1 MFRAKLTSIAEGP
14 DLERLHKRGIGIV
27 AFNGEYLIKLGTY
40 KFPLEYIEA
49 QSYVGK
55 LITQD
60 VDSYATAD
68 GKLKRHVIPHQPVSV
83 SFNLIDGLTSTTLA
97 QIMSSM
103 RKNYIT
109 TVQEKKMNA
118 SVYISELDDYVK
130 QDVYLKSDIDF
141 PIDYIDS
148 NIIVYNPINLI
159 FTGY

>member
-1 MFRAKLTSIAEGP
+1 MFKTKLTSTADEL
-14 DLERLHKRGIGIV
+14 DLEPLYKGGIGV
-27 AFNGEYLIKLGTY
+27 MAFNGEYLIKLGTY
-40 KFPLEYIEA
+40 KFPLDYIEA

-68 GKLKRHVIPHQPVSV
+68 GKLKRHVIPHRPVSV
-83 SFNLIDGLTSTTLA
+83 SFNLIDGLTNATLA

-103 RKNYIT
+103 RENYIT
-109 TVQEKKMNA
+109 SVQEKKMNA

-141 PIDYIDS
+141 PIDHIDG
-148 NIIVYNPINLI
+148 NVIVYNPINLI